1 MARFNLF
8 RSVMFAVIASCGDL
22 TAQVPDDGG
31 DIRPAKDLVVI
42 PEPEE
47 TPIGM
52 WSGIGVAA
60 LLLVAAALLWKRHDQ
75 REKLKSPLEIALF
88 SLRELER
95 SRETTTAEAFANRAA
110 QTLRQYISDRFGLAA
125 PRRTTEEFL
134 RDVENSPLIGQ
145 SDHLRLFLKSC
156 DLAKFAG
163 TNLDASQRGDLIDT
177 ARGFIRATANPPKPP
192 VSKS

>member
-1 MARFNLF
+1 MVRFTIL
-8 RSVMFAVIASCGDL
+8 RSVMFAAVVSCGNL
-22 TAQVPDDGG
+22 TAQVPEDGG

-47 TPIGM
+47 SSIEM
-52 WSGIGVAA
+52 WAGIGLAA
-60 LLLVAAALLWKRHDQ
+60 LLLVVAALLWKRHDK
-75 REKLKSPLEIALF
+75 REQLKSPPEIALS

-95 SRETTTAEAFANRAA
+95 ARETISAEAFANRAA

-134 RDVENSPLIGQ
+134 RDVENSPLIGE

-163 TNLDASQRGDLIDT
+163 TNLDDSQRGDLIDT
-177 ARGFIRATANPPKPP
+177 ARGFIRATAKPPKPP
-192 VSKS
+192 VIKP